1 MELKRPI
8 TTMPTSKVVIF
19 LCVVLAMTGCTGE
32 KKAGGAISD
41 KVYTALAWR
50 DEALEYDKAGQ
61 MRLAEDILLLVD
73 FKDKIQL
80 LFQSVI
86 HRLF

>member
-32 KKAGGAISD
+32 KKAGGSISE

-50 DEALEYDKAGQ
+50 DEALE
-61 MRLAEDILLLVD
+61 
-73 FKDKIQL
+73 
-80 LFQSVI
+80 
-86 HRLF
+86 